1 MATDYGG
8 IDELLGLSTP
18 RGGEHGNN
26 NGVPSGPAV
35 AVNNDHGDTAMGGT
49 LQNREM
55 EVPRWLSTTDVT
67 AHLVGRGKKKTLEEE
82 YESTI
87 VIAGHGSGTKDPK
100 VEGFHLPHLFIR
112 MTGYDVRQLGRLRR
126 ALEDSLIDYVI
137 ENTPEQEDSR
147 NAPPSLGRLLY
158 SLALS
163 AANAS
168 PKTKD
173 HTPNRTVLARSHY
186 PMIYHT
192 RRTIEEGANGPA
204 TKKVWMNV
212 VELPQ
217 DDSTSEYHGRFL
229 AGKQGSLLE
238 YYRTKFNCRVDIY
251 GVWGDDDDLM
261 CAPYV
266 LVTSEEGKSNVD
278 RCLQFIEHR
287 VREHEEKYGASR
299 AGGRRILRGEMQMSD
314 S

>member
-1 MATDYGG
+1 M
-8 IDELLGLSTP
+8 IKFIKNDEI
-18 RGGEHGNN
+18 
-26 NGVPSGPAV
+26 
-35 AVNNDHGDTAMGGT
+35 
-49 LQNREM
+49 
-55 EVPRWLSTTDVT
+55 T
-67 AHLVGRGKKKTLEEE
+67 AHLVGKGKKKSLEEE
-82 YESTI
+82 YECTI
-87 VIAGHGSGTKDPK
+87 VIAGHGSGTKDATVP
-100 VEGFHLPHLFIR
+100 GFHLPHLLIT
-112 MTGYDVRQLGRLRR
+112 MSGSDVRQLGRLRR
-126 ALEDSLIDYVI
+126 ALEDSLVDYVI
-137 ENTPEQEDSR
+137 QNTTEQEDKR

-173 HTPNRTVLARSHY
+173 HTSNRTVLARSHY

-192 RRTIEEGANGPA
+192 RRTVEEGANGPP

-212 VELPQ
+212 MELPQ
-217 DDSTSEYHGRFL
+217 DDSSSEYHGRFL

-251 GVWGDDDDLM
+251 GVWGDVDDLM

>member
-1 MATDYGG
+1 M
-8 IDELLGLSTP
+8 P
-18 RGGEHGNN
+18 
-26 NGVPSGPAV
+26 
-35 AVNNDHGDTAMGGT
+35 
-49 LQNREM
+49 
-55 EVPRWLSTTDVT
+55 
-67 AHLVGRGKKKTLEEE
+67 
-82 YESTI
+82 
-87 VIAGHGSGTKDPK
+87 
-100 VEGFHLPHLFIR
+100 GFHLPHLHIT
-112 MTGYDVRQLGRLRR
+112 MSGHDVRQLGRLRR

-137 ENTPEQEDSR
+137 ENTPEQEDAR

-192 RRTIEEGANGPA
+192 RRTIEEGANGPP

-212 VELPQ
+212 IELPQ

-251 GVWGDDDDLM
+251 GVWGDGDDDLM

-266 LVTSEEGKSNVD
+266 LCTSEEGKSNVD

-299 AGGRRILRGEMQMSD
+299 PGGRRILRGEMQMSD

>member
-1 MATDYGG
+1 M
-8 IDELLGLSTP
+8 
-18 RGGEHGNN
+18 
-26 NGVPSGPAV
+26 SG
-35 AVNNDHGDTAMGGT
+35 H
-49 LQNREM
+49 
-55 EVPRWLSTTDVT
+55 
-67 AHLVGRGKKKTLEEE
+67 
-82 YESTI
+82 
-87 VIAGHGSGTKDPK
+87 
-100 VEGFHLPHLFIR
+100 
-112 MTGYDVRQLGRLRR
+112 DVRQLGRLRR
-126 ALEDSLIDYVI
+126 ALEDSLVDYVI
-137 ENTPEQEDSR
+137 ENTPEQEDKR

-186 PMIYHT
+186 PMSYHT
-192 RRTIEEGANGPA
+192 RRTVEEGGNGPP

-212 VELPQ
+212 IELPT
-217 DDSTSEYHGRFL
+217 DDDTSEYHGRFL

-238 YYRTKFNCRVDIY
+238 YYRTKFSCRVDIY

-261 CAPYV
+261 CEPYV

-299 AGGRRILRGEMQMSD
+299 AGGRRILRGEMQMQE
-314 S
+314 

>member
-1 MATDYGG
+1 M
-8 IDELLGLSTP
+8 
-18 RGGEHGNN
+18 
-26 NGVPSGPAV
+26 SG
-35 AVNNDHGDTAMGGT
+35 H
-49 LQNREM
+49 
-55 EVPRWLSTTDVT
+55 
-67 AHLVGRGKKKTLEEE
+67 
-82 YESTI
+82 
-87 VIAGHGSGTKDPK
+87 
-100 VEGFHLPHLFIR
+100 
-112 MTGYDVRQLGRLRR
+112 DVRQLGRLRR
-126 ALEDSLIDYVI
+126 ALEDSLVDYVI
-137 ENTPEQEDSR
+137 ENTPEQEDKR

-186 PMIYHT
+186 PMSYHT
-192 RRTIEEGANGPA
+192 RRTVEEGANGPP

-212 VELPQ
+212 IELPT
-217 DDSTSEYHGRFL
+217 DDETSEYHGRFL

-238 YYRTKFNCRVDIY
+238 YYRTKHSCRVDIY
-251 GVWGDDDDLM
+251 GVWGDEDDLM
-261 CAPYV
+261 CEPYV

-299 AGGRRILRGEMQMSD
+299 AGGRRILRGEMQMQE
-314 S
+314 